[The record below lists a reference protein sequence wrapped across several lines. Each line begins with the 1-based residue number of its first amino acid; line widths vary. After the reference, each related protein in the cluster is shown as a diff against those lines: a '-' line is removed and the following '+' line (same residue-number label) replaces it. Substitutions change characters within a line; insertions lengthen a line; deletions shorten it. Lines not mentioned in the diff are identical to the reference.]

1 MRCSICEKLRLEW
14 ESATAAHLDI
24 VRMREA
30 DMPGL
35 PSAGPQIWDYVL
47 EMAEIARTDALRALE
62 NHLASH
68 PTFLGLVSV
77 ALLTLISQSV
87 IWQQSEEL
95 LEAL

>member
-1 MRCSICEKLRLEW
+1 
-14 ESATAAHLDI
+14 
-24 VRMREA
+24 MREA

-47 EMAEIARTDALRALE
+47 EMAERARTDALRALE

-68 PTFLGLVSV
+68 YSTSLGLLSG
-77 ALLTLISQSV
+77 ALLTLISQSD
-87 IWQQSEEL
+87 IWRQSEGL